1 MFSRPRREVVEIPA
15 SCLPWISLQGEFLF
29 PGVTS
34 AFLSTQL
41 ITLSPSC
48 YRYPLCSRPVPG
60 KGQSRESVCI
70 RLRDHPQ
77 SLGRG
82 RTSPPP
88 SPRLSSG
95 CLRSLAQA
103 LLGLARACS
112 QDECRQVRICGL
124 ESLSGRRL
132 KKKRC
137 SNTIRFRIWVT
148 VSTG

>member
-1 MFSRPRREVVEIPA
+1 MTVFSRPRRKVVEIPA
-15 SCLPWISLQGEFLF
+15 SCLPWISLRGRLLLVGAGEFPF
-29 PGVTS
+29 PGVTA
-34 AFLSTQL
+34 AFPSTQL

-60 KGQSRESVCI
+60 KGQSRERVCI
-70 RLRDHPQ
+70 RLWDHPQ

-132 KKKRC
+132 KKK
-137 SNTIRFRIWVT
+137 SAQI
-148 VSTG
+148 